1 MPPSAFIIRSVLW
14 LGFTRRRGRPGIVME
29 FMPRGSLWGFLTSR
43 GRGPA
48 GAAAEPALSTAQQ
61 RAVALDIAC
70 GLAYLH
76 AIPILHLDLK
86 VSGRAERVSVEQT
99 LEPRST

>member
-1 MPPSAFIIRSVLW
+1 MW
-14 LGFTRRRGRPGIVME
+14 LGFARRRGRPGIVME
-29 FMPRGSLWGFLTSR
+29 FMPRGSLWGFLASR

-48 GAAAEPALSTAQQ
+48 GSAAPALSAAQQ
-61 RAVALDIAC
+61 RSVALDIAC